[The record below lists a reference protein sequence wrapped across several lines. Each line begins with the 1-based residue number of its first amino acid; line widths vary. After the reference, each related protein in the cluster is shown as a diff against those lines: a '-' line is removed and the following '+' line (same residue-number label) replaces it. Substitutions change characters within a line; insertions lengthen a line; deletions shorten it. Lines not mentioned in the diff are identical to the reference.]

1 MDKKELGAY
10 KKMSPEDV
18 QGMLHLRRRAH
29 KQKNKKAYN
38 RKKKH
43 KESVGATAKGEVP
56 RRRQRISVKANPFT
70 GFVCPG
76 ARLLKNRQ
84 SFFQK
89 TIDFWHAIWYTYKC
103 QEDKANPQAKK
114 KVCKT

>member
-43 KESVGATAKGEVP
+43 KESE
-56 RRRQRISVKANPFT
+56 
-70 GFVCPG
+70 
-76 ARLLKNRQ
+76 
-84 SFFQK
+84 
-89 TIDFWHAIWYTYKC
+89 
-103 QEDKANPQAKK
+103 E
-114 KVCKT
+114 